1 MGADDP
7 PGPGLSH
14 GPLPAPARLCRGLG
28 WQVIDYLSA
37 LGILIVDVETH
48 RLDEALGIARAL
60 VHPLK
65 DSYIE
70 VLVYFRAPGTE
81 LAAKRVQWTPASGY
95 VELDIAVNWA
105 LPPAAY
111 LIRAVSGNCEYPP
124 EPEPDVRQGSLASIL
139 PFYWRTF
146 ASVDIRERP
155 RTLDTFG

>member
-1 MGADDP
+1 MKKILIAAAAAAAAAAGLARIVAPPSPAPLPDVAP
-7 PGPGLSH
+7 PGAWVLMTPQALAS
-14 GPLPAPARLCRGLG
+14 PTARFRPRPSMRGLG

-70 VLVYFRAPGTE
+70 VLVYFRAPGIE

-95 VELDIAVNWA
+95 VELDIAVN
-105 LPPAAY
+105 
-111 LIRAVSGNCEYPP
+111 
-124 EPEPDVRQGSLASIL
+124 
-139 PFYWRTF
+139 
-146 ASVDIRERP
+146 
-155 RTLDTFG
+155 